1 MRTFIF
7 LILISVFSSCIED
20 PVGSLLEGDKIHINN
35 VFPAKDGIY
44 IATDNDK
51 REMFSDRHLYFI
63 KEHKVKSC
71 KIDGSIIG
79 VDNEKMIFTSLSNS
93 REEISKILT
102 QFTDLELKII
112 ELRGLRRKNLDE
124 RKIVNYSLKESSN
137 LKVQF
142 YLLKQ
147 DLLKDTI
154 IPVSNISFGH
164 DRILVYSKIKGG
176 IEYYEEY
183 SLLNAQIAALEILI
197 GVGKEKGYE
206 MFD

>member
-1 MRTFIF
+1 MIASRMVDVGDVIGYSDFKPNLNTK
-7 LILISVFSSCIED
+7 LTDESILYQDDYYLAINKPSGLASQPTRQQSVSHVEAQVEALTGNADYHIVHRLDQGTSGII
-20 PVGSLLEGDKIHINN
+20 LL
-35 VFPAKDGIY
+35 AKKGLPL
-44 IATDNDK
+44 AHVS
-51 REMFSDRHLYFI
+51 EQF

-142 YLLKQ
+142 
-147 DLLKDTI
+147 
-154 IPVSNISFGH
+154 P
-164 DRILVYSKIKGG
+164 
-176 IEYYEEY
+176 
-183 SLLNAQIAALEILI
+183 
-197 GVGKEKGYE
+197 
-206 MFD
+206 